1 MGALCSAGKRIEKK
15 KSLIPRHP
23 LPTVAAFFFP
33 AGACSSLKNSPLIK
47 QAAPRS
53 TVITAAPC
61 CVAVFPLFQTDLGEP
76 REGKCITANHAAQV
90 WNVPLRLVF
99 FPRRWRR
106 GVAKP
111 TAPFAVVEPV
121 SSIQLSPA
129 PPVHWLKKQNKP
141 NKNRPQHCVCRARL
155 QKQETVQTVQKM
167 PPPPIKGV
175 GLRLCLALCLISMES
190 FRTKA

>member
-1 MGALCSAGKRIEKK
+1 M
-15 KSLIPRHP
+15 
-23 LPTVAAFFFP
+23 
-33 AGACSSLKNSPLIK
+33 KNSPLIK
-47 QAAPRS
+47 QAALRS
-53 TVITAAPC
+53 TVITAAPR

-129 PPVHWLKKQNKP
+129 PPVHWLKKLNKP
-141 NKNRPQHCVCRARL
+141 NKQTTTLCVQGTSAETRNSANSAKNASSPRKRGL
-155 QKQETVQTVQKM
+155 DFDFVWHFALFPWSLSEQKHD
-167 PPPPIKGV
+167 
-175 GLRLCLALCLISMES
+175 
-190 FRTKA
+190 

>member
-1 MGALCSAGKRIEKK
+1 M
-15 KSLIPRHP
+15 
-23 LPTVAAFFFP
+23 
-33 AGACSSLKNSPLIK
+33 KNSPLIK
-47 QAAPRS
+47 QATLKS
-53 TVITAAPC
+53 TVITTAPC

-90 WNVPLRLVF
+90 WNVPLQLVF

-106 GVAKP
+106 GVTKP

-129 PPVHWLKKQNKP
+129 PPVHWLKKQTKLTDHNTVCAG
-141 NKNRPQHCVCRARL
+141 HVCRNQQ
-155 QKQETVQTVQKM
+155 QKVQTVQKM

-175 GLRLCLALCLISMES
+175 GLRLCLALSLISMES
-190 FRTKA
+190 FRTKT